1 MIMVMVMMLKMMM
14 MGEGFFFFLT
24 HTWMLLFIA
33 GRRPGRRVQP
43 QVQLLLRRPSRGAA
57 RLLRRP
63 HLVRYRAADF
73 AREACA
79 SDSLPSSGFHSVAC
93 GLAQISLRVIVLQS
107 DTRLS
112 GFHTREKNMFF
123 VDAAVPLR
131 PTVSVRQS
139 HKEEVCF
146 FFFLRAAL
154 ISSLCFIVF
163 PLRTSLELV
172 NLLICPHPGP
182 PTGSC

>member
-1 MIMVMVMMLKMMM
+1 MMIMVLVIMLKMMM
-14 MGEGFFFFLT
+14 MGGGFFFLT

-43 QVQLLLRRPSRGAA
+43 QVQLLLRRPSRGAPW
-57 RLLRRP
+57 LLRRP

-73 AREACA
+73 AWEACT
-79 SDSLPSSGFHSVAC
+79 SDSLPSSGFHPVAC
-93 GLAQISLRVIVLQS
+93 GLAQISLRVIVLHS

-123 VDAAVPLR
+123 VDAAVPPR

-139 HKEEVCF
+139 HKEEVF
-146 FFFLRAAL
+146 FFFFATCY
-154 ISSLCFIVF
+154 I
-163 PLRTSLELV
+163 
-172 NLLICPHPGP
+172 N
-182 PTGSC
+182 